1 MMMPNCV
8 TPNANKLLKEKMFIL
23 KQVQTIY
30 KHVLIDEG
38 QDTNKSQFELIST
51 ICGEAFNNLFVLANE
66 DQLIFEWN
74 DTRFEYLISLINKY
88 NVTTIQLYESY
99 RCPLKILEIANRLI
113 KNNKN
118 RVGTKTELLPLKS
131 DNLESIDVNNFEAP
145 EDEILFTCN
154 KIKEINKYQDTC
166 VIARNKYLLE
176 NVKEKLEEFSIPY
189 YIPMGNEK
197 FSTRELNL
205 LIELMP
211 FLLMSLILE

>member
-1 MMMPNCV
+1 MIGWIV
-8 TPNANKLLKEKMFIL
+8 T
-23 KQVQTIY
+23 
-30 KHVLIDEG
+30 
-38 QDTNKSQFELIST
+38 
-51 ICGEAFNNLFVLANE
+51 
-66 DQLIFEWN
+66 
-74 DTRFEYLISLINKY
+74 
-88 NVTTIQLYESY
+88 
-99 RCPLKILEIANRLI
+99 I

-211 FLLMSLILE
+211 FLLMSLILDSVSKSSDFCISWLKIWIPKKNSISNQN

>member
-113 KNNKN
+113 KSNYSAWVKQ
-118 RVGTKTELLPLKS
+118 
-131 DNLESIDVNNFEAP
+131 
-145 EDEILFTCN
+145 
-154 KIKEINKYQDTC
+154 YQ
-166 VIARNKYLLE
+166 
-176 NVKEKLEEFSIPY
+176 
-189 YIPMGNEK
+189 
-197 FSTRELNL
+197 
-205 LIELMP
+205 
-211 FLLMSLILE
+211 